1 MTARGED
8 LMLKYRNGRSPA
20 LPALILLAGLAL
32 GLGSA
37 CAKKPDWAAKNTELV
52 KQKKIATRDR
62 ADIPAIKLK
71 SNLEPGVVGK
81 LAEIPA
87 TKVAPGVSA
96 RLYWGKGNLVAL
108 LTMDPNAEL
117 PLEALPSERIMVV
130 MKGEVE
136 QSVEGN
142 RLAMRALPRE
152 TPDGTHGGT
161 PKNDFILLEKGTQ
174 CATKAGPAGAELIA
188 VDWPPRADLL
198 ALAGVKARP
207 AELDKSYFPLEPTV
221 DPGIICDLYDVQF
234 TELSPGANSRLI
246 SGRGAQLSFLSMN
259 PDVVFPDHR
268 HPEEQLMI
276 VCRGAIDEVILD
288 RVVRMEKGNIL
299 RLPGGMVHGGIV
311 SELGCDVLDVF
322 WPPRPDY
329 AEKTEAR
336 LQAFRAIIP
345 DGAAV
350 ELVVDGAKQG
360 PGLVFTEGPKW
371 LAGRLYLSS
380 MYFDEKWI
388 GDPARS
394 AVVELSPDGNYR
406 YISKGRMQSNGLMP
420 LADGNLAVCDM
431 FGHRVVEMTTGGKVV
446 RVLAGAYGG
455 RPLDGPNDL
464 VVDAKG
470 GLYITDPQFTP
481 DATKNQPGRAV
492 YYLNP
497 ARQLLRVIEPNAFAM
512 PNGVLLSPDGKTLY
526 INNTYDSEKFWNVK
540 TDKENYV
547 WAYDVNADGTLAN
560 GRKFAELFLTPEVLD
575 RQGRSTSADG
585 MTIDELGNLYVATYA
600 GLQIFNPKG
609 GFVGIVNLPVFP
621 VSCCFGGDDMKTLY
635 MTCYNR
641 VYRIRTNVKGLSYP
655 PKAA

>member
-1 MTARGED
+1 
-8 LMLKYRNGRSPA
+8 MLKYRNRRYAA
-20 LPALILLAGLAL
+20 LPAVILFAGIAL

-37 CAKKPDWAAKNTELV
+37 CAKKPDWAAKNRELV
-52 KQKKIATRDR
+52 KQKNIATRDR
-62 ADIPAIKLK
+62 ADIPSVKLK

-81 LAEIPA
+81 LAEIPV

-108 LTMDPNAEL
+108 LTMDPNAGI

-130 MKGEVE
+130 MKGDVE

-142 RLAMRALPRE
+142 RLAMSALPRE

-161 PKNDFILLEKGTQ
+161 PKNEFILLEKGTR

-198 ALAGVKARP
+198 ARARVKARQ
-207 AELDKSYFPLEPTV
+207 AGLDKGFFPLEPTV
-221 DPGIICDLYDVQF
+221 DPGIVYDLYDVQF

-268 HPEEQLMI
+268 HPEEQLM
-276 VCRGAIDEVILD
+276 VVFRGSIDEVILD
-288 RVVRMEKGNIL
+288 RVVRMEKGDVL
-299 RLPGGMVHGGIV
+299 RLPGDMVHGGIV

-322 WPPRPDY
+322 WPPRTDY

-336 LQAFRAIIP
+336 LQAYRAIIP
-345 DGAAV
+345 EEAAV
-350 ELVVDGAKQG
+350 ELVVDGAAQG

-371 LAGRLYLSS
+371 LGGRLYLSS
-380 MYFDEKWI
+380 MYFDEKWA

-406 YISKGRMQSNGLMP
+406 YVSKGKMQSNGLMP
-420 LADGNLAVCDM
+420 LANGNLAVCDM
-431 FGHRVVEMTTGGKVV
+431 FGHRVVEMTTGGQIV
-446 RVLAGAYGG
+446 RTLAGAYGG

-481 DATKNQPGRAV
+481 DAKKNQPGRAV

-497 ARQLLRVIEPNAFAM
+497 AGRLLRVIEPNAFAM

-526 INNTYDSEKFWNVK
+526 VNNTYDSEKFWNID

-560 GRKFAELFLTPEVLD
+560 GRKFAELYLTPEVLD
-575 RQGRSTSADG
+575 RQGRSTGADG
-585 MTIDELGNLYVATYA
+585 MTIDERGNIYVATYA

-635 MTCYNR
+635 MACYNR

-655 PKAA
+655 PKAV